1 MRILMV
7 SDFYAPFIGGAEYEI
22 QLLATELTRRQHTV
36 SVATVWHTGLAAQE
50 DQEGVKVYR
59 LRGLST
65 RVPWF
70 SQNPGRRFHPPFPD
84 PSMVW
89 GLRRLIDHCQPDVVN
104 AQGWSVYSAA
114 AALLG
119 KRIPLVV
126 SARDYGFSCALRT
139 LMNKGTICT
148 GPGPLKC
155 VDCARQPYGFPKAV
169 AATAGIFLFH
179 SLILSRIQAVHS
191 VSRFVESV
199 IKRDLLGTRPG
210 RTITRTISD
219 IPLRHSGTVSL
230 ENGDYPLPDEPFI
243 LFVGALQTNKGIHVL
258 LEAYHQ
264 LESPPPLVLIGTV
277 WPDTPETFPSGV
289 TVLYNL
295 PHAVVMAAWE
305 RALFG
310 IVPSIWPDPLPGVV
324 REAMSKRK
332 AVIGTAVGGISDMI
346 TDGENGLLVP
356 PGDADALAAAMNR
369 LIQTPDLR
377 EQLGEAAQRSIQM
390 LIPDTIIPQ
399 FESLYQEAIDQCKH
413 G

>member
-7 SDFYAPFIGGAEYEI
+7 SDFYAPFIGGSEFQL

-36 SVATVWHTGLAAQE
+36 SVATVWHTGLAEQE
-50 DQEGVKVYR
+50 ENDGIRIHR
-59 LRGLST
+59 LRGFST

-89 GLRRLIDHCQPDVVN
+89 GLRRLINHCQPDVVH
-104 AQGWSVYSAA
+104 AQGWSAYSSA

-126 SARDYGFSCALRT
+126 SARDYGYSCALRT
-139 LMNKGTICT
+139 LMNKGTICA

-155 VDCARQPYGFPKAV
+155 VDCARQSYGLPKAA

-179 SLILSRIQAVHS
+179 PLIRSRTQAVHS
-191 VSRFVESV
+191 VSQFVNSIV
-199 IKRDLLGTRPG
+199 QRDLLDKKPG
-210 RTITRTISD
+210 RTITRTITNM
-219 IPLRHSGTVSL
+219 PLRHPAPVSL
-230 ENGDYPLPDEPFI
+230 ENADYPLPDEPFI

-258 LEAYHQ
+258 LDAYQQ
-264 LESPPPLVLIGTV
+264 LESPPPLVLMGTV
-277 WPDTPETFPSGV
+277 WPDTPESFPPGV
-289 TVLYNL
+289 TVLYNV
-295 PHAVVMAAWE
+295 PHPVVMAAWK

-310 IVPSIWPDPLPGVV
+310 VAPSVWPEPLGSLH
-324 REAMSKRK
+324 EAMSQGK
-332 AVIGTAVGGISDMI
+332 AVIGARVGGMVDII
-346 TDGENGLLVP
+346 TDGENGLLAP
-356 PGDADALAAAMNR
+356 PGDADALATAMNR